1 MSETTD
7 LPKHETSDV
16 IAELRQLKWQIGQM
30 DPDRNDPNHIREA
43 IKRLDAEIDGMIAR
57 LSKK

>member
-57 LSKK
+57 LSRK

>member
-7 LPKHETSDV
+7 LPQHEASDV